1 MFSERLGI
9 ARLIEALEAHEWE
22 NGEDGADLPDDLEF
36 NEDEKLSQSASVILD
51 LDPASKEPILIRPD
65 GKGKGNGQGSGI
77 ETNTD
82 AIDDEDDDQ
91 VQELENMMLKL
102 QAIKDMGA
110 DMPEAER
117 RKLAA
122 KAVGDVM
129 RKI

>member
-1 MFSERLGI
+1 MFSEKIGINRLK
-9 ARLIEALEAHEWE
+9 EALEAHEWE
-22 NGEDGADLPDDLEF
+22 NTENRADLPDDLQF
-36 NEDEKLSQSASVILD
+36 NEDEKLSQSAPDILD
-51 LDPASKEPILIRPD
+51 LDSAAKQPILTKSDCEAHGD
-65 GKGKGNGQGSGI
+65 GKGSGS

-82 AIDDEDDDQ
+82 SIEGEEDDQ